1 VIDAIANTINAAKT
15 AAAENRNK
23 DDYEHD
29 GIWYCGK
36 CGTPKEI
43 KIMLMGQERLMPC
56 DCDCMANEYADNQIK
71 LKKAQREQSISRN
84 KSVGIKNKELYSWT
98 FENGEETQA
107 IATARKYVTK
117 WAQMYQDNIGLMF
130 YGNPGTG
137 KTYAAMCIANALLD
151 MGVSVMVTN
160 FSHIIATLSDYKV
173 NNNEYID
180 DLNTYSLLIIDDI
193 GSERNTET
201 ATQYVTDVIDARV
214 RANKPLIVTT
224 NLTVEEMKQAQD
236 ISKQRIYSRI
246 LGVTLPVKAVGED
259 IRLKKQ
265 KNKLRAA
272 QAMFEQVAE

>member
-1 VIDAIANTINAAKT
+1 
-15 AAAENRNK
+15 
-23 DDYEHD
+23 
-29 GIWYCGK
+29 
-36 CGTPKEI
+36 
-43 KIMLMGQERLMPC
+43 
-56 DCDCMANEYADNQIK
+56 
-71 LKKAQREQSISRN
+71 
-84 KSVGIKNKELYSWT
+84 
-98 FENGEETQA
+98 
-107 IATARKYVTK
+107 
-117 WAQMYQDNIGLMF
+117 LMF

-180 DLNTYSLLIIDDI
+180 DLNNYSLLIIDDI